1 MISTKKVDNIIYKVY
16 PFDISEDASYKL
28 IFNNWNNGS
37 QAPDFAVTEAR
48 DYYLT
53 VTPTSV
59 TERSTTNG
67 ISFVKAEP
75 ARNRKYVQDGKLYIV
90 RNGIIYNA
98 SGVRTEY
105 KR

>member
-1 MISTKKVDNIIYKVY
+1 MIDTKKVDDITYKVF
-16 PFDISEDASYKL
+16 PFNVTEDAPYTL
-28 IFNNWNNGS
+28 IFNDWNNGS
-37 QAPDFAVTEAR
+37 QAPDFTVTEAR

-75 ARNRKYVQDGKLYIV
+75 ARHRKYVKDGKLYIV
-90 RNGIIYNA
+90 HNGIIYNA
-98 SGVRTEY
+98 AGVRTEY